1 MSINYYNSAS
11 TPADNGTNITDPTVV
26 TPPSS
31 MQLGDLVI
39 MQGRS
44 RATAGTI
51 AISATG
57 GQTWNVTTQR
67 NQSSCRTRVF
77 WCVFNGTWSA
87 NPSISFGSA
96 LCNTAVM
103 HVFRPPAT
111 NFTWL
116 LDVAESGGVYAA
128 PTTPFTVT
136 IPAITTQAQNA
147 LVVAFW
153 ASADDNTWGSLTA
166 GWNMLGSNQYRNTS
180 GSDGSQSFAYKF
192 QTKGTTGTVS
202 KNQATLGGD
211 AGTYGILAFKAVIPN
226 RATATHNI
234 GQYASS
240 AIAIPA
246 NSSRMA
252 HKIMRNSWVDTGS
265 DVISVLVEASFDG
278 GSTWPMLWGYT
289 ARGGN
294 LVSGGDGSPITYSA
308 IDFLFPDV
316 GNANRR
322 LRVTINT
329 LASLNLADELEEII

>member
-44 RATAGTI
+44 RATSGTI

-136 IPAITTQAQNA
+136 ITGITTQAKNA

-153 ASADDNTWGSLTA
+153 ASADDNTWGSLTS
-166 GWNMLGSNQYRNTS
+166 GWNVLGSNQYRNTS

-192 QTKGTTGTVS
+192 QAKGTTGNVS

-211 AGTYGILAFKAVIPN
+211 AGTVGILAFKAVIPN
-226 RATATHNI
+226 RAAVIHNI
-234 GQYASS
+234 GQYVSS

-252 HKIMRNSWVDTGS
+252 HKIMRNSWTDTGS

-278 GSTWPMLWGYT
+278 GSTWPMQWGYT

-294 LVSGGDGSPITYSA
+294 LTFTRAGSA
-308 IDFLFPDV
+308 ISYSGIYFSLPDV
-316 GNANRR
+316 GNPNRK
-322 LRVTINT
+322 LRVTIDT
-329 LASLNLADELEEII
+329 LTDINLSDEFEA